1 MVRNLSLPMAA
12 KVNNYTSAEMALATL
27 QQRVVRGWGQRA
39 DWTLKLSH
47 TSTLDSAIPDEPLC
61 RQYIKGDTSLI
72 QIEDITSQDIFT
84 WFRAAGPLVYA
95 KDNVHVGQRY
105 QTWVVQYWYEKDAD
119 FARQNYK
126 RFHYKFKVHDSL
138 SLRTFSPYSIVCRVS
153 QSVASADRSLML
165 CDGLQNLGRGFGAHD
180 LQHIFSRVS
189 Y

>member
-1 MVRNLSLPMAA
+1 MVRNYPLPMAA
-12 KVNNYTSAEMALATL
+12 KVSNYTSAEMALATL
-27 QQRVVRGWGQRA
+27 QQRFVRGWGQRT

-61 RQYIKGDTSLI
+61 RQYVKGDTSLI

-84 WFRAAGPLVYA
+84 WFREAGPLVYA
-95 KDNVHVGQRY
+95 KENVHVAQRY
-105 QTWVVQYWYEKDAD
+105 PTWVVQYWYEEDAD

-126 RFHYKFKVHDSL
+126 RFHYKFRVHDSL
-138 SLRTFSPYSIVCRVS
+138 SLCTFSPYSIVCRVS
-153 QSVASADRSLML
+153 KSVTLANGSLML
-165 CDGLQNLGRGFGAHD
+165 CGELQNLGRGFRAHD